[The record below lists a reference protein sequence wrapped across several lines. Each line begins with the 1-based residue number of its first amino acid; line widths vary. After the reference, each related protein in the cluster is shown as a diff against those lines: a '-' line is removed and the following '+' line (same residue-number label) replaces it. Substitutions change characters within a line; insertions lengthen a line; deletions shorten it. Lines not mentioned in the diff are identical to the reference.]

1 MKRIRIM
8 WAKEKLNTLKDVYCR
23 VRLAGKSGK
32 LIDGTTWSLTVPTPE
47 DFGFNCKEPH
57 RYLQLN
63 FSNPVARGTILMAR
77 YSAFFRNYQ
86 HKYASAVPSAR
97 VMVAGDFSQV
107 IQGTWSAVEVLVN
120 PYMESAYKKGNVA
133 LRIVLTMDVAIRHPE
148 AFATFEVA

>member
-32 LIDGTTWSLTVPTPE
+32 LMDGTTWSLTVPTPE

-63 FSNPVARGTILMAR
+63 FSNPVARSTILMAR
-77 YSAFFRNYQ
+77 YAPRTLAHIEDDYLRGIALSNDTLRRYGLELAQPDDADAFYVRFTR
-86 HKYASAVPSAR
+86 
-97 VMVAGDFSQV
+97 
-107 IQGTWSAVEVLVN
+107 
-120 PYMESAYKKGNVA
+120 KK
-133 LRIVLTMDVAIRHPE
+133 
-148 AFATFEVA
+148 